1 MSQIMDMGVLSER
14 KNISQKKELEIKKN
28 GGYLFSQVPTGV
40 AGLST
45 DGAFAPEKCFLAL
58 S

>member
-1 MSQIMDMGVLSER
+1 MDMGVLSER